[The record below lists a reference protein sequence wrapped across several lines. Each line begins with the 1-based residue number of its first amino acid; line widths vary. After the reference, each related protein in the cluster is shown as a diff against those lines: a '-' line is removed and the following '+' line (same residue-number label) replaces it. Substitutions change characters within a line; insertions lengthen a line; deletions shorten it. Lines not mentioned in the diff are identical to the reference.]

1 MDWVDSVVV
10 VQNVNIAVH
19 DLIVGDGETLL
30 FSKGV
35 VENVEKLRVQGI
47 VHQEYLCV
55 GLT

>member
-1 MDWVDSVVV
+1 MDSVDSVVV

-47 VHQEYLCV
+47 VHQENLSV